1 MRYIITLV
9 LVAAVASVLTSI
21 AWRHRSTPGA
31 PAFALLMLTVV
42 VWSFAYAFE
51 LSSATL
57 PAKLL
62 WTRVEYLGIVVLP
75 AAWFAFTC
83 QYTGH
88 ERWLTRRIIA
98 LLAVEP
104 LVILLL
110 IWTNQY
116 HHLLWGSVG
125 LALGDP

>member
-1 MRYIITLV
+1 MPYIITLI

-21 AWRHRSTPGA
+21 AWSHRKTPGA

-42 VWSFAYAFE
+42 VWSFAYALE

-62 WTRVEYLGIVVLP
+62 LTRVEDLGIVVLP
-75 AAWFAFTC
+75 AEWFAFAC

-88 ERWLTRRIIA
+88 VSWMGR
-98 LLAVEP
+98 
-104 LVILLL
+104 
-110 IWTNQY
+110 
-116 HHLLWGSVG
+116 
-125 LALGDP
+125 